1 MTVLDTS
8 ILIDLLRQRPAAR
21 DFLLDQ
27 AEIPTCSEITRVEVM
42 QGVRSSERQAAEAL
56 LATLVWV
63 DVDER
68 IARRA
73 GELGRRWRRSH
84 PGLGVADLV
93 IGATALE
100 LGMPLASLNVRH
112 FPMFPRLRPPY

>member
-8 ILIDLLRQRPAAR
+8 IVIDLLRRRAAAR
-21 DFLLDQ
+21 DFLLAQ
-27 AEIPTCSEITRVEVM
+27 TEVPTCSEITRVEVL
-42 QGVRSSERQAAEAL
+42 QGLRSPERGAAEAL
-56 LATLVWV
+56 FVTFTWAG
-63 DVDER
+63 VDER

-73 GELGRRWRRSH
+73 GELGRRYRRSH

-100 LGMPLASLNVRH
+100 LGLPVASLNVRR
-112 FPMFPRLRPPY
+112 FPMFPRLKPAY